1 MLGTAVLINPSTNTE
16 LRPPMKKLREFTERI
31 LDLGEALILAD
42 RAVQC
47 VTKMAEFEGCTPEDL
62 MDRIENDPPD

>member
-1 MLGTAVLINPSTNTE
+1 
-16 LRPPMKKLREFTERI
+16 MKKLKEFTEYI

-47 VTKMAEFEGCTPEDL
+47 ITKMAEFEGCTPEDL

>member
-1 MLGTAVLINPSTNTE
+1 
-16 LRPPMKKLREFTERI
+16 MKKLTAFTEYI

-47 VTKMAEFEGCTPEDL
+47 ITKMAEVLGCTPEDL

>member
-16 LRPPMKKLREFTERI
+16 LRPPMKKLTAFTEYI

-47 VTKMAEFEGCTPEDL
+47 VTKMAEVEGCTPEDL

>member
-1 MLGTAVLINPSTNTE
+1 MLGTAVLRNPSTSIQ
-16 LRPPMKKLREFTERI
+16 LRPPMKKLKEFIEYI

-62 MDRIENDPPD
+62 MDRIENDPLD

>member
-1 MLGTAVLINPSTNTE
+1 
-16 LRPPMKKLREFTERI
+16 MKKLKEFTEYI
-31 LDLGEALILAD
+31 LDLGEALILAN